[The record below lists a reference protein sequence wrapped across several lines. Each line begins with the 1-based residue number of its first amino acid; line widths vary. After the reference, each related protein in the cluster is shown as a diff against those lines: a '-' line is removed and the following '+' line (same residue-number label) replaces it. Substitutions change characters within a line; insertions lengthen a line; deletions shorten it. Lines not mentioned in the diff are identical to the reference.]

1 MTWAPLTLWRAI
13 AMDRWKRLV
22 RWLARDEIA
31 QAYETGSAMTQA
43 LAMQQSE
50 MLAQAAYAN
59 GQCAGRHEVMER
71 LDAIVAARTAGFGD
85 YISEDDLAKAKRGLV
100 H

>member
-1 MTWAPLTLWRAI
+1 MTWRSAI
-13 AMDRWKRLV
+13 GAAWKRLV

-43 LAMQQSE
+43 LAMQQAE
-50 MLAQAAYAN
+50 MLAQAAFAR
-59 GQCAGRHEVMER
+59 GQCAGRQEMYDHISDQVT
-71 LDAIVAARTAGFGD
+71 ARTGGAPDFVMP
-85 YISEDDLAKAKRGLV
+85 EDLARAKKGLL